1 MSEETTLLQQIMVKL
16 DKLNDKVSAMES
28 SITGTLQKHSTE
40 IAQLQKEKEQLFGFY
55 NGDIAK
61 MKEEISKNRHNL
73 ANLQAAKVTMHDEL
87 HRTMDELSD
96 NTRQD
101 FALRLAE
108 ELKIKNQ
115 NRMQNFILLIVA
127 IVSAYLTWKQ
137 G

>member
-1 MSEETTLLQQIMVKL
+1 
-16 DKLNDKVSAMES
+16 
-28 SITGTLQKHSTE
+28 
-40 IAQLQKEKEQLFGFY
+40 
-55 NGDIAK
+55 

-73 ANLQAAKVTMHDEL
+73 ANLQAAKVTMHEEL
-87 HRTMDELSD
+87 HRTMDELAD